1 MGFCQVFGRL
11 AIIFGVVCSELPTTR
26 QHCDGDQE
34 DENTASLSEKTGVSP
49 EFAVATLFLK
59 SHKLLI
65 PRAFV
70 RIHPIR

>member
-1 MGFCQVFGRL
+1 M
-11 AIIFGVVCSELPTTR
+11 
-26 QHCDGDQE
+26 QHCDGDHD
-34 DENTASLSEKTGVSP
+34 DENTASISEKTGVSP

-65 PRAFV
+65 PWTFV